1 MIYRHIEYLT
11 NATSESKNIEP
22 IVEKVLGSKYTN
34 DYILEQAYFGVVFV
48 MDSKETF
55 EENGVKK
62 QTMKYDMINFAYR
75 ILWEQRYLRR
85 TSIGTISEIRRVE
98 TKDNRIRFVVVL
110 KISIAEAIDYIRQVT
125 PPLFRDRMMENL
137 KSIDSVMSM
146 LNYYLSDNSY
156 EKKYRFDLFCK
167 CIGMYQFPTEWNYDY
182 KRFAMIFCNF
192 MKPLGYVTGVIDISD
207 QPISYYKQH
216 KNEKDN
222 WFIDGYPLQFSIEFN
237 FNINTDPNGFEYVV
251 DNIAKFLHIYNK
263 NNVLNVKYNSDTD
276 KLYMSIF
283 TTRTTNHLCDCINN
297 WYNLYE

>member
-1 MIYRHIEYLT
+1 MEYLT
-11 NATSESKNIEP
+11 NATSESKNIKP
-22 IVEKVLGSKYTN
+22 IVEKVLSSNYMN
-34 DYILEQAYFGVVFV
+34 DYVLEQAYLGIVFL

-55 EENGVKK
+55 AENGVKK

-85 TSIGTISEIRRVE
+85 TSIGTISEIRRLE
-98 TKDNRIRFVVVL
+98 TKDDRIRFCVVL

-125 PPLFRDRMMENL
+125 PPLFRDRTMENL

-146 LNYYLSDNSY
+146 LNFYLSDKSH
-156 EKKYRFDLFCK
+156 EKKYRMDLFCK
-167 CIGMYQFPTEWNYDY
+167 CIGMYQFPTEWNYNN
-182 KRFAMIFCNF
+182 KRFDTIFSNF

-207 QPISYYKQH
+207 QPIAYYKQH
-216 KNEKDN
+216 KDEKDN

-237 FNINTDPNGFEYVV
+237 FDINTDQNGFEYVV

-263 NNVLNVKYNSDTD
+263 NNVLNVKYNSETN

-283 TTRTTNHLCDCINN
+283 TTCMTNHLCKCINT
-297 WYNLYE
+297 WYNQYE